1 MRWPT
6 DGRPRV
12 KWRKWREEA
21 FRAPP
26 EDLARR
32 ESAMLTR
39 LETDPVRKE
48 YPTEGRWVQKIKIWR
63 IK

>member
-1 MRWPT
+1 
-6 DGRPRV
+6 V

-39 LETDPVRKE
+39 LETDPVQKE